1 VGPVYGIVVVV
12 VGALRMCRSFMTS
25 SVVRVGVYCG
35 ACGSEGGGV
44 GAAVICGCGWVVV
57 VA

>member
-1 VGPVYGIVVVV
+1 MGPVYGIVVVV

-25 SVVRVGVYCG
+25 SVVRVGVYCS
-35 ACGSEGGGV
+35 ACGREGGGV
-44 GAAVICGCGWVVV
+44 GAAVICGCRGVV